1 MFLYS
6 ILEGFKSIRI
16 SPLQTFFSILGIIIG
31 VASLVAIL
39 ALGDGLEEFA
49 RKQVSSTTS
58 LQGMSVSTR
67 SRVMQNGV
75 YVRVPDAPVLTL
87 SHKKEIQE
95 LLDETSEIQFNFN
108 HGMMLARFNDSTQI
122 AGIVSGL
129 ESATES
135 WIGNL
140 ELRRGSIDAEH
151 FQAND
156 KIWINDF
163 LLNEIKNIQADT
175 TSFPLFGK
183 RFSIAG
189 ILKGGEQPRI
199 IIPFSSIPDSLFKI
213 DPPNIVIKA
222 SSIEQVNTLKTK
234 IERWKL
240 ASFGAKSAYITIETN
255 EFRLKQAEQGLL
267 IFRVVMGLITG
278 ISVLVGGIGVMNV
291 LLMSVKERTPEI
303 GIRKAIGAKRS
314 HVVIQF
320 LAESVSIST
329 IGSLCGLLFA
339 ALFLEIS
346 VPIIKS
352 VSEIDFPIAWTLQTI
367 GIISG
372 LAVFIGIFFGT
383 FPAWK
388 AARLHPIEAIQ
399 RV

>member
-6 ILEGFKSIRI
+6 IIEGFKSIRI
-16 SPLQTFFSILGIIIG
+16 SPLQTYFSILGIIIG

-75 YVRVPDAPVLTL
+75 YVRVPDAPILTL
-87 SHKKEIQE
+87 SHKQEIQHF
-95 LLDETSEIQFNFN
+95 LDDQSEIQFNFN
-108 HGMMLARFNDSTQI
+108 HGMMLSRVNDTTQI

-129 ESATES
+129 ESADET

-140 ELRRGSIDAEH
+140 KLKRGSIQAKH
-151 FQAND
+151 FQQGNM
-156 KIWINDF
+156 IWVNES
-163 LLNEIKNIQADT
+163 LYEELNKLNQDST
-175 TSFPLFGK
+175 HVQLFGK
-183 RFSIAG
+183 SFEIAG
-189 ILKGGEQPRI
+189 ILEGKEQPRVV
-199 IIPFSSIPDSLFKI
+199 IPLHHIPDSLFKI
-213 DPPNIVIKA
+213 DPPSVVIKA
-222 SSIEQVNTLKTK
+222 SSIEFVSDLKGK
-234 IERWKL
+234 LEQWKT
-240 ASFGAKSAYITIETN
+240 STFGAKANYIVVETN
-255 EFRLKQAEQGLL
+255 EFRLKQAEQGLM

-303 GIRKAIGAKRS
+303 GIRKAIGAKRR

-339 ALFLEIS
+339 AVFLEVS

-352 VSEIDFPIAWTLQTI
+352 VSEIDFPIAWTMQTV
-367 GIISG
+367 GIICG